1 MIMKSILYIAN
12 VRMPT
17 EKAHG
22 AQIAKTCEA
31 LKRGG
36 AKVELIVPN
45 RKTLITEDAVAYY
58 DLKETFPIT
67 KLPVF
72 DTVSWG
78 MFGFLIES
86 LSFAVAAA
94 KYIRTHSGIVYG
106 RDEIILG
113 IISFLTTREIVWES
127 HTGAW
132 NFFAKRVAHR
142 AKCVIVISEGLRQFY
157 VERGI
162 PGERILVAHDGID
175 LRAFEHPESKEASR
189 KRLGLPESGTVAMY
203 IGAFN
208 GWKGTDVLFD
218 ASSSLPDHI
227 RLVVIGGTPSEIAH
241 SQKQYPRVVFLGSR
255 PYRELPNNQTAA
267 DVLVL
272 PTTGKS
278 MIGSRFTSPLKLF
291 AYMAS
296 GRPIVASDIPSAREV
311 LPENAAYWFKPDD
324 PKDLAA
330 TIEKAA
336 SDLRASEHIRIAKG
350 EVTRYTWDA
359 RATSILG
366 HL

>member
-1 MIMKSILYIAN
+1 MTMKSILYIAN
-12 VRMPT
+12 VRMPS

-22 AQIAKTCEA
+22 VQIAKTCEA
-31 LKRGG
+31 LTRAG
-36 AKVELIVPN
+36 AKVDLIVPK
-45 RKTLITEDAVAYY
+45 RKTPITEDVASYY
-58 DLKETFPIT
+58 DLKERFPIT

-78 MFGFLIES
+78 MPGFLIES
-86 LSFAVAAA
+86 FSFAFAVAR
-94 KYIRTHSGIVYG
+94 YIRSRSGIVYG

-142 AKCVIVISEGLRQFY
+142 AKCIVVISGGLRDFY
-157 VERGI
+157 IMRGI
-162 PGERILVAHDGID
+162 LAERIVVAHDGID
-175 LRAFEHPESKEASR
+175 LQAFEHPESKIESR
-189 KRLGLPESGTVAMY
+189 KRLGLSETGLVAMY
-203 IGAFN
+203 IGGFG
-208 GWKGTDVLFD
+208 GWKGTDTLFE
-218 ASSSLPDHI
+218 ASDFLPDAM
-227 RLVVIGGTPSEIAH
+227 RMTVIGGTPEEIAQV
-241 SQKQYPRVVFLGSR
+241 QKKYPRIIFLGSR
-255 PYRELPNNQTAA
+255 PYRELADNQAAA

-278 MIGSRFTSPLKLF
+278 VIGARFTSPLKLF

-311 LPENAAYWFKPDD
+311 LPDNAAYWFKPDD
-324 PKDLAA
+324 AKDLAA
-330 TIEKAA
+330 IIEKAA
-336 SDLRASEHIRIAKG
+336 SDLHASERARIAKG
-350 EVTRYTWDA
+350 EVARYTWDA
-359 RATSILG
+359 RAASILG